1 KPVVTLATAANGRLG
16 AAVSQFGSPCAVVAL
31 ANNDAAAG
39 DNDVDNQVPGRR
51 LCLVS
56 LLDSKQAQPAA
67 IQLAAGLGDADR
79 IVGLHCDCPLRCPPG
94 RQRLFVAMTTS
105 CVLVV
110 GLDGQSLARVT
121 EDNVGQPLGRIASLS
136 GTQDKLLIYRCEPD
150 CQLLAVA
157 KEAEVVGTLH
167 CQVAMPEMRLK
178 SAESVSALGSHCAIV
193 TDSVSGGCDVWCLMS
208 RMRLDRLKP
217 AADEQHRPTSVA
229 ADSRGIVFTCSPQSA
244 TVQALTSDGRRLHS
258 LAGGGGA
265 DNFKAPL
272 ALAVCEFNPGNEAAE
287 DNEGRVNKRR
297 LLVVADAANK
307 RIRTSTCTIGSSSS
321 AVVPPS
327 APSTTEELPV
337 GVVGAIASRERI
349 CSELAA
355 PVPVDVDCT
364 SLSSVA
370 SDLSRCALGGGDG
383 GGDGAARL
391 GVTAALVASAVPADV
406 AAAAAVAAASTLRSA
421 KQARSA
427 ATVRAKPVADPSAA
441 VASLKLTETPAEWGA
456 AVAAAVTVSNTA
468 RRRAAA
474 AEATTPV
481 IASALARPQNFL
493 SIRAIRVATVETLAP
508 ARSQEM
514 LLQARE
520 SEQSKV
526 EAPRAAGGCQAA
538 ARRLSSSAAARPGV
552 QWQPLWSRRPR
563 RPSSCSAKQAG
574 RDACHCLATRYRSN
588 ASKSLVAEPLPPAVG
603 PKFAAIVSFNR
614 ALASIPQVAN
624 WLALELALA
633 HRDVHRVQLL
643 TGFGHKINLGNDHCV
658 LSSMYEYALAEYRL
672 VPFSGWPSST
682 RCRRVKAS
690 HVSFLPQPQPIR
702 LPSLPLLDSNR
713 CQPVDSDP
721 KLMHD
726 LPPDEALQDSS
737 WRAAWALVESW
748 IVVTPAALALRHGLA
763 LANRCSH

>member
-1 KPVVTLATAANGRLG
+1 MSAATCFVRRCKGPSVGPGPFSGHPVCQTHYNMEQEKVGSMRVEQVKPNLEELQQLLAKQRALQQRLYCERQELETAFDSAMDALEAGKRRLIGQVEAELAVVNDGMSYCERAEKLGRQIQQAQQTHDVSHAMRLSGQLAPLKAAAVQAAEPGAGVQVNLGPRALGLELLVEEELRKIFKETDASQAWTRLASHSNFDGRPVALAACRNAAGYVALTSPTAAKPVVTLATAANGRLG

-307 RIRTSTCTIGSSSS
+307 RI
-321 AVVPPS
+321 
-327 APSTTEELPV
+327 
-337 GVVGAIASRERI
+337 
-349 CSELAA
+349 
-355 PVPVDVDCT
+355 
-364 SLSSVA
+364 VA
-370 SDLSRCALGGGDG
+370 
-383 GGDGAARL
+383 
-391 GVTAALVASAVPADV
+391 
-406 AAAAAVAAASTLRSA
+406 
-421 KQARSA
+421 
-427 ATVRAKPVADPSAA
+427 
-441 VASLKLTETPAEWGA
+441 
-456 AVAAAVTVSNTA
+456 
-468 RRRAAA
+468 
-474 AEATTPV
+474 
-481 IASALARPQNFL
+481 F
-493 SIRAIRVATVETLAP
+493 
-508 ARSQEM
+508 
-514 LLQARE
+514 
-520 SEQSKV
+520 
-526 EAPRAAGGCQAA
+526 
-538 ARRLSSSAAARPGV
+538 
-552 QWQPLWSRRPR
+552 
-563 RPSSCSAKQAG
+563 
-574 RDACHCLATRYRSN
+574 
-588 ASKSLVAEPLPPAVG
+588 
-603 PKFAAIVSFNR
+603 
-614 ALASIPQVAN
+614 
-624 WLALELALA
+624 
-633 HRDVHRVQLL
+633 
-643 TGFGHKINLGNDHCV
+643 
-658 LSSMYEYALAEYRL
+658 
-672 VPFSGWPSST
+672 
-682 RCRRVKAS
+682 
-690 HVSFLPQPQPIR
+690 
-702 LPSLPLLDSNR
+702 SLP
-713 CQPVDSDP
+713 
-721 KLMHD
+721 
-726 LPPDEALQDSS
+726 
-737 WRAAWALVESW
+737 
-748 IVVTPAALALRHGLA
+748 
-763 LANRCSH
+763 